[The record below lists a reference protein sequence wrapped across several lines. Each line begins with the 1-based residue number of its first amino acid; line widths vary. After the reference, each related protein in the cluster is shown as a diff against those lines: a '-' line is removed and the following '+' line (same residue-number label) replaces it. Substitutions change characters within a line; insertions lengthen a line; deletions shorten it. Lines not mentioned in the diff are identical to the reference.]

1 MGWKEILQVVIF
13 LLAWTPVAILAGYTL
28 VGTEPTYSQDFSIYD
43 NNWNGLS
50 QFRESIET
58 TRDVY
63 SIQASMSVVTRE
75 NGSAVLVIVGPVKDF
90 SLDVTLVIY
99 THLLK
104 GGSVLIADDFGTANT
119 SLSILN
125 FLMSNLVSA
134 SPLGNQTKGLLSFT
148 GGVLFDLESYDPIK
162 EPRLPI
168 ITNFTNPF
176 GFRADGGQLTQGVNE
191 LHLNYASAISPY
203 SLVGQAGIAW
213 STRRSWCEKNI
224 TDDEP
229 EYNPESEWSGPLPVA
244 GALDFSTEQNPNGGR
259 LVAVSDPSIFTNDM
273 YGKFPDN
280 QRFAANIIE
289 WLSHSDTSMPVIFCE
304 ELLAVPPNTGEFFFG
319 LYLGRVLWLSS
330 LPYISALYPLL
341 TAIGI
346 KKYLPELKKPEVKS
360 VSDVFLRRG
369 QTYFGE
375 RMSYYRTEG
384 NYARVV
390 KMLYRKLKRG
400 LRKQQQLA
408 DYNPQKL
415 WELLEAHDIKIKRVE
430 FFNIIQRIEEI
441 SDNPNEKIKES
452 EMMELFFF
460 MRNIESL
467 LVNTRK

>member
-1 MGWKEILQVVIF
+1 MGWKETLQVVIF
-13 LLAWTPVAILAGYTL
+13 LMAWVPVGILAGYTL
-28 VGTEPTYSQDFSIYD
+28 VGAEPAYTQDFSIYN

-50 QFRESIET
+50 QFRESIED

-75 NGSAVLVIVGPVKDF
+75 NGSAVLMIVGPVKDF
-90 SLDVTLVIY
+90 SLDVTLAIY

-119 SLSILN
+119 SLSLLN
-125 FLMSNLVSA
+125 FLMSSFLSN
-134 SPLGNQTKGLLSFT
+134 SPLGNQTKSLLSFT
-148 GGVLFDLESYDPIK
+148 GGVLLDLESYDPIK

-168 ITNFTNPF
+168 ITDFTNPV
-176 GFRADGGQLTQGVNE
+176 GFRADGGMLTQGVNE

-213 STRRSWCEKNI
+213 STVRSWCEKNI

-229 EYNPESEWSGPLPVA
+229 EYNPESEWAGPLPVA

-273 YGKFPDN
+273 YGQFPDN
-280 QRFAANIIE
+280 RQFAANIIE
-289 WLSHSDTSMPVIFCE
+289 WLSHSDTSMPIIFCE
-304 ELLAVPPNTGEFFFG
+304 ELLAVPPNSGEFFFG

-330 LPYISALYPLL
+330 LPYISALYPLM
-341 TAIGI
+341 TAVGI
-346 KKYLPELKKPEVKS
+346 KKYLPELKKPEIKS

-400 LRKQQQLA
+400 LKKQQQMTE
-408 DYNPQKL
+408 YNPKKL
-415 WELLEAHDIKIKRVE
+415 WELMHSIDPKLKESE
-430 FFNIIQRIEEI
+430 FFNTIARIEAI
-441 SDNPNEKIKES
+441 SDSPNEKIKES

-467 LVNTRK
+467 LVDTRK